1 MARFRQNKAS
11 SGVFMLEMI
20 IVILFFAI
28 ASVICVG
35 LFVEARL
42 LSSQSALL
50 SNATNLCRNAAECVR
65 SVGDDPAALTE
76 LLSGAPVG
84 EDYVVCYNS
93 NMEAVA
99 EDAPDARYRLVI
111 DFDRQQEM
119 LFADITL
126 SGQDAPL
133 YTLQTAHYKP

>member
-20 IVILFFAI
+20 IVILFFSI

-42 LSSQSALL
+42 LSSQSAQL
-50 SNATNLCRNAAECVR
+50 SNAANLCRNAAECVR
-65 SVGDDPAALTE
+65 AVGDDPAALNG
-76 LLSGAPVG
+76 LLGGAAQG
-84 EDYVVCYNS
+84 EDYIICYNS
-93 NMEAVA
+93 EMEAV
-99 EDAPDARYRLVI
+99 EETSPDARYRLII

-119 LFADITL
+119 LYADITL
-126 SGQDAPL
+126 SEQNDPL